1 MARPATNH
9 EARKA
14 AIVDAA
20 LDCFTRYG
28 YDGATNKL
36 IAEAAG
42 MKSAGIIYH
51 YFPSKEDLFQSCLER
66 VSAFDT
72 MRETLATNL
81 DDPPDIFLRKV
92 GRAYLTMMR
101 EDQWLVKLFLLVFSS
116 VHSHPELP
124 PLALQ
129 RVVPALIQPLLVYLQ
144 RQVDL
149 DVLRPL
155 PPVSVALQ
163 LFGPLVMRAITNYL
177 SPTTLPVP
185 QIEDD
190 VFVDTLVQT
199 FLYGARM
206 RSDAMP
212 QEGGHSH

>member
-14 AIVDAA
+14 AILDAA

-51 YFPSKEDLFQSCLER
+51 YFPSKEDLFQACLER

-72 MRETLATNL
+72 MRDTVAANL
-81 DDPPDIFLRKV
+81 DDPPDQFLRKV
-92 GRAYLTMMR
+92 GRTYLTMMR
-101 EDQWLVKLFLLVFSS
+101 EDQRLVRLFLLVFSS

-124 PLALQ
+124 PLALR
-129 RVVPALIQPLLVYLQ
+129 RVVPAFIQPLFAYLQ
-144 RQVDL
+144 SQVEL
-149 DVLRPL
+149 GVLRPL
-155 PPVSVALQ
+155 PPISAGLQ
-163 LFGPLVMRAITNYL
+163 FFGPLAIRAITNHL
-177 SPTTLPVP
+177 SPSALPVP
-185 QIEDD
+185 QIDD
-190 VFVDTLVQT
+190 KAFVDNLVQT
-199 FLYGARM
+199 FLDGARV
-206 RSDAMP
+206 RGDAMTP
-212 QEGGHSH
+212 EGGHSR

>member
-14 AIVDAA
+14 AILDAA

-51 YFPSKEDLFQSCLER
+51 YFPSKEDLFQACLER

-72 MRETLATNL
+72 MRDTVAANL
-81 DDPPDIFLRKV
+81 DDPPDLFLRKV
-92 GRAYLTMMR
+92 GRTYLTMMR
-101 EDQWLVKLFLLVFSS
+101 EDQRLLRLFLLVFSS

-124 PLALQ
+124 PLALR
-129 RVVPALIQPLLVYLQ
+129 RVVPAFIQPLFAYLQ
-144 RQVDL
+144 SQVEL
-149 DVLRPL
+149 GVLRPL
-155 PPVSVALQ
+155 PPISAGLQ
-163 LFGPLVMRAITNYL
+163 FFGPLVIRAITNHL
-177 SPTTLPVP
+177 SPSALPLP
-185 QIEDD
+185 QIDD
-190 VFVDTLVQT
+190 EAFVDNLVQT
-199 FLYGARM
+199 FLDGARV
-206 RSDAMP
+206 RGDAMTP
-212 QEGGHSH
+212 EGGHSH